1 MEMDGHGISY
11 PGLDP
16 CPLSVFTAKPI
27 AKINPSPTSVRLDPE
42 GMVYIMSS
50 AMSDI
55 LVLILILLVIG
66 TNYDTLVNNIQLISL
81 IILINDTL
89 VNVLN
94 IDTIDY

>member
-1 MEMDGHGISY
+1 
-11 PGLDP
+11 
-16 CPLSVFTAKPI
+16 
-27 AKINPSPTSVRLDPE
+27 
-42 GMVYIMSS
+42 MSS

-55 LVLILILLVIG
+55 LVLILILLIIG

-81 IILINDTL
+81 ILLINDTL